1 MSESYIINLI
11 TESAKVEIENQI
23 NHLESMSKEDEY
35 KERYSAMLQGAKTVI
50 WLLENESIAKQGTYA
65 FLNHLDRDQLEYAI
79 SAAKEIKKLKTD
91 IGKVELFGIFGGD
104 KGSEWFYDEGLA
116 KEAYLRAASESLS
129 GPCPEVSFES
139 KKVPAEELEE
149 YLKKDEIGIA
159 LGLIE
164 KP

>member
-1 MSESYIINLI
+1 
-11 TESAKVEIENQI
+11 
-23 NHLESMSKEDEY
+23 
-35 KERYSAMLQGAKTVI
+35 
-50 WLLENESIAKQGTYA
+50 LLENESIAKQGTYA